1 MQSVWVNN
9 AADADLLSQRKQER
23 LRETQQPEG
32 SRDDAKGGLPYQNIA
47 DKWYRN
53 VTICMYLTT
62 FKE

>member
-32 SRDDAKGGLPYQNIA
+32 SRDYAKGGLPYKNIA
-47 DKWYRN
+47 DK
-53 VTICMYLTT
+53 
-62 FKE
+62 